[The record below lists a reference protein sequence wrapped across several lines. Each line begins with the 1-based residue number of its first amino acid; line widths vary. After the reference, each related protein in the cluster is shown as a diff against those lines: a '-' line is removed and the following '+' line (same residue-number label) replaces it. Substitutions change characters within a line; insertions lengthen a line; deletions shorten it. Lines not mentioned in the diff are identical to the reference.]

1 MNVTTP
7 LRRRARSHPDAPAL
21 IRADDRVFSYGELD
35 RCIDRMAAH
44 AARFGLVAGAIAGL
58 TIAPP
63 DEATALVLALALARS
78 GIASADPSVPADRLR
93 LSFTARSDGGAIP
106 PGAVGFDAAWLNAPD
121 GSPDAAPRPIQP
133 GDTALLRVFAS
144 SGTTGRPKFIPI
156 THALMT
162 RRVHAYWLGLGPG
175 SARRMIAV
183 GLGSTWG
190 FATVLRT
197 LWQGGTVVLFDP
209 HDPAR
214 ALYRHAVT
222 SIVTPPAALRAIL
235 ESLPATADPPSTLA
249 SIEVGGSVLPTPL
262 RARAARLL
270 CPNIVSYLGS
280 SEAGGVAAAPF
291 AALQGRPGAVGYL
304 FPDVAAEAVGEDG
317 TVLPHGSAGALRIRS
332 ATVVPGYL
340 GEPPNADEARWF
352 YPGDIGAVWPD
363 GMLTLGGR
371 TAELINSGG
380 VKVNPAVIEEALLAL
395 PGVTDAAAFG
405 VPDASGLQQ
414 IWAAVV
420 SRAPV
425 PDSVLDSFC
434 RDAPHGQAPEVILQ
448 VQQIPRNANGKIRR
462 DQLTAAAV
470 QMVGE
475 AGNPRPSPD

>member
-1 MNVTTP
+1 MNVTAP

-44 AARFGLVAGAIAGL
+44 AARLGLAAGEVARL
-58 TIAPP
+58 TIMPP

-78 GIASADPSVPADRLR
+78 GIASADPSTPADRLR
-93 LSFTARSDGGAIP
+93 LSFAARPASGAVP
-106 PGAVGFDAAWLNAPD
+106 PGAVAFDATWLEAPN
-121 GSPDAAPRPIQP
+121 GSPDAAPRPIHP

-144 SGTTGRPKFIPI
+144 SGTTGRPKFIPV

-175 SARRMIAV
+175 RARRMIAI

-190 FATVLRT
+190 FATMLRT

-209 HDPAR
+209 RDPAR

-235 ESLPATADPPSTLA
+235 ESLPTADPPPALA
-249 SIEVGGSVLPTPL
+249 SVEVGGSALPEPL
-262 RARAARLL
+262 RVRAARLL

-280 SEAGGVAAAPF
+280 SEAGGIAAAPF
-291 AALQGRPGAVGYL
+291 AALRGRPGAVGYL

-317 TVLPHGSAGALRIRS
+317 AVLPHGSAGALRIRS

-340 GEPPNADEARWF
+340 GESPTTDEARWF
-352 YPGDIGAVWPD
+352 HPGDIGAVWPD

-380 VKVNPAVIEEALLAL
+380 VKVNPVVIEEALLAL

-425 PDSVLDSFC
+425 PDAVLDSFC
-434 RDAPHGQAPEVILQ
+434 RDAPPGQAPEIVLQ

-475 AGNPRPSPD
+475 AGTPRPGPD